1 MRIVATHRIESQHAE
16 VLAWHERP
24 GALVRL
30 TPPGVATIDDPTA
43 GGMRAGRVV
52 GAHMGPTA
60 LPLRPAWVL
69 RHTDADPS
77 GRFVDQ
83 QVSGP
88 WRTWRHEH
96 TIAPDPADPA
106 ASRLTDAIEI
116 ELPAGLERN
125 APVRAALERRVQR
138 LLAFRARQVRDDLA
152 LHAGLAAIGPRTVAI
167 TGSSGLVGTQLAAL
181 LESGGHTVRCMVR
194 EDRVGPGEISWDPRD
209 GTLDPADL
217 EGVDAVVHLGGR
229 SIATRW
235 TAGARREI
243 RESRVQSTAL
253 IARTLARMA
262 DGPRT
267 LVTASAIGV
276 YGARR
281 PGELLTEADTAGT
294 GFLADLVRDWEAAA
308 APAARAGLRV
318 TAVRTG
324 VVLSD
329 GGGSLLPQLPLYLA
343 GAGGRLAP
351 ADAVVS
357 WITLDDLVRAYARLT
372 LGSVLEG
379 PVNAV
384 APHPVTQQEFAGTLG
399 RVLHRPALLP
409 VPAAGPSLL
418 LGREA
423 TEELILADQRV
434 SDARLRS
441 AGVRADHPV
450 LTGALRHVLWR

>member
-167 TGSSGLVGTQLAAL
+167 TGSSGLVGTQLAAA
-181 LESGGHTVRCMVR
+181 
-194 EDRVGPGEISWDPRD
+194 W
-209 GTLDPADL
+209 
-217 EGVDAVVHLGGR
+217 
-229 SIATRW
+229 
-235 TAGARREI
+235 
-243 RESRVQSTAL
+243 
-253 IARTLARMA
+253 
-262 DGPRT
+262 
-267 LVTASAIGV
+267 
-276 YGARR
+276 
-281 PGELLTEADTAGT
+281 
-294 GFLADLVRDWEAAA
+294 
-308 APAARAGLRV
+308 APV
-318 TAVRTG
+318 
-324 VVLSD
+324 
-329 GGGSLLPQLPLYLA
+329 
-343 GAGGRLAP
+343 
-351 ADAVVS
+351 
-357 WITLDDLVRAYARLT
+357 
-372 LGSVLEG
+372 
-379 PVNAV
+379 
-384 APHPVTQQEFAGTLG
+384 
-399 RVLHRPALLP
+399 
-409 VPAAGPSLL
+409 
-418 LGREA
+418 
-423 TEELILADQRV
+423 
-434 SDARLRS
+434 RS
-441 AGVRADHPV
+441 AGTRATAPSTPPTSRAWTPSCTSAAVRSRPAGPRAP
-450 LTGALRHVLWR
+450 GARSASPACRAPR